1 MHAHLTCY
9 LQIRE
14 GVVLDFS
21 SSLLNFF
28 SPVTQGGMAKAVGSP
43 GEDPLAAVQ
52 ENSSWFEK
60 TDGGACQAG
69 EEVKKE
75 QGRRRDGEAEG
86 DLVK

>member
-1 MHAHLTCY
+1 MV

-14 GVVLDFS
+14 GVVIYFS

-28 SPVTQGGMAKAVGSP
+28 PPVTQGGMEKAVGPP
-43 GEDPLAAVQ
+43 GEDPLSAVQ
-52 ENSSWFEK
+52 ENSSWFEEA
-60 TDGGACQAG
+60 DGGACQAG
-69 EEVKKE
+69 EEVEEE